1 MIRSIWTERRH
12 AVPRPIR
19 NAWSR
24 LGAANRWVA
33 LWTGVF
39 GLAGLIMVYL
49 ALPPTAPPESLT
61 VGLWQAP
68 PFMSLNEKGEAAG
81 AIPELLN
88 AAAAR
93 AGVKLHWVLHPQG
106 ADSAMTPGSGIDL
119 WPLVEITEARR
130 KRFYITQPYA
140 RGDVLLVRLE
150 RDADRPIRTLGLRN
164 WPEIRRWAQRT
175 HSGARLVLRVDG
187 SGLLPL
193 CEGVLDAT
201 AVETPYF
208 DAFLMKR
215 PATCLNARFQVTP
228 LEGFGTN
235 YGIASTFPA
244 QESADLLRHYLG
256 EMAREGALDDIFYRY
271 YPLAHYRSAES
282 FAETST
288 EKSFRLLRWSA
299 SALFVTCVLF
309 WIAIQRFRRKAAETL
324 AMSDLRSRFLARISH
339 EFRTPL
345 NGVLGIASVLSS
357 TDLDRTQREY
367 VGLIRSSGET
377 LLRTVNEVLDFSR
390 LEAGKHSL
398 AYAPVRME
406 HLVEEVI
413 SILAPVAFQK
423 NLELVWTVDPD
434 VPAAFQSDA
443 TALRQILMNLLGNA
457 LKFTERGHVALE
469 IRHMALDPST
479 AYLRILVSDTGPGI
493 PAGQEEEIFNPYARG
508 GSASTQAQVGT
519 GLGLSITRQLAIL
532 LGGSVRVANNPTGGC
547 TFTAELP
554 VTPVPGSFESATSW
568 CSGVRLPEHILLL
581 TRRAITGD
589 MLERRLRAAGCRVT
603 RPPGTESAQTLAE
616 IADPCDLLVI
626 DADIEGDVLALA
638 KTLQRS
644 QPGSAAPVILLATG
658 KLAADDLG
666 SHLPESYL
674 VFPKPFLSALFASA
688 LERLANPPGPPKT
701 LPLHGSET
709 HTSPRKPEDPASGL
723 RSGLPPGLPPSLIE
737 LYRATQLPATLSP
750 DCVPEAQRCDA
761 CSRDLSKCFEE
772 YAAASLPLTNT
783 PKVLVADDNPV
794 NLKVVSSFL
803 RAMGFSCETATTG
816 NEALDCFARTEYS
829 WIIMDWHMPEMDGL
843 AAIEKIRDRER
854 RHLLP
859 RTPIILCTA
868 TNARDARLAAEGDTF
883 DEALSKPISLKSLQ
897 IALIVS
903 ASRAHGPLW
912 ARKYFSPANPS
923 HHPPA
928 TPAE

>member
-1 MIRSIWTERRH
+1 MDGGPRRS
-12 AVPRPIR
+12 
-19 NAWSR
+19 
-24 LGAANRWVA
+24 
-33 LWTGVF
+33 
-39 GLAGLIMVYL
+39 
-49 ALPPTAPPESLT
+49 
-61 VGLWQAP
+61 
-68 PFMSLNEKGEAAG
+68 
-81 AIPELLN
+81 
-88 AAAAR
+88 
-93 AGVKLHWVLHPQG
+93 
-106 ADSAMTPGSGIDL
+106 
-119 WPLVEITEARR
+119 
-130 KRFYITQPYA
+130 
-140 RGDVLLVRLE
+140 
-150 RDADRPIRTLGLRN
+150 
-164 WPEIRRWAQRT
+164 
-175 HSGARLVLRVDG
+175 
-187 SGLLPL
+187 
-193 CEGVLDAT
+193 
-201 AVETPYF
+201 
-208 DAFLMKR
+208 
-215 PATCLNARFQVTP
+215 
-228 LEGFGTN
+228 
-235 YGIASTFPA
+235 
-244 QESADLLRHYLG
+244 
-256 EMAREGALDDIFYRY
+256 
-271 YPLAHYRSAES
+271 
-282 FAETST
+282 
-288 EKSFRLLRWSA
+288 
-299 SALFVTCVLF
+299 
-309 WIAIQRFRRKAAETL
+309 
-324 AMSDLRSRFLARISH
+324 
-339 EFRTPL
+339 
-345 NGVLGIASVLSS
+345 
-357 TDLDRTQREY
+357 
-367 VGLIRSSGET
+367 
-377 LLRTVNEVLDFSR
+377 
-390 LEAGKHSL
+390 
-398 AYAPVRME
+398 
-406 HLVEEVI
+406 
-413 SILAPVAFQK
+413 
-423 NLELVWTVDPD
+423 
-434 VPAAFQSDA
+434 AAFQSDA

-469 IRHMALDPST
+469 IRYMAPDPSA

-519 GLGLSITRQLAIL
+519 GLGSASPDNSPFCWEDRPCCEQSNRRMHLHGRASRHAGAWFIRVRNL
-532 LGGSVRVANNPTGGC
+532 LV
-547 TFTAELP
+547 L
-554 VTPVPGSFESATSW
+554 
-568 CSGVRLPEHILLL
+568 GVRLPEHILLL

-603 RPPGTESAQTLAE
+603 RPSDTESAQTLAE

-666 SHLPESYL
+666 SRLPEGYS

-709 HTSPRKPEDPASGL
+709 HTSPRKPGDPASGL

-761 CSRDLSKCFEE
+761 CSRDISKCFEE

-794 NLKVVSSFL
+794 NLKVVSSLL

-816 NEALDCFARTEYS
+816 NEALDCFARTTYS

-912 ARKYFSPANPS
+912 ARSTFHPRIHPIILPPRRRDSWRGLEGRRTGCQPSPHRCMRPHCVTRPGAVR
-923 HHPPA
+923 
-928 TPAE
+928 